1 MTNRPENITNKD
13 VFANSIADHDMITCL
28 QKINNIRY
36 IPNTNY
42 YRDELISDIAKIDQS
57 PIYDDKCNKK
67 IQKAKLNHHK
77 KSAQ

>member
-1 MTNRPENITNKD
+1 MIIEPTQTTEISSALIDLIITNRPENIANKD

-42 YRDELISDIAKIDQS
+42 YRDELISDIAKID
-57 PIYDDKCNKK
+57 
-67 IQKAKLNHHK
+67 
-77 KSAQ
+77 

>member
-1 MTNRPENITNKD
+1 MIIEPTQTTEISSALIDLIMTNRPENITNKD

-42 YRDELISDIAKIDQS
+42 YRDELISDIAKID
-57 PIYDDKCNKK
+57 
-67 IQKAKLNHHK
+67 
-77 KSAQ
+77 